1 MLTMRYYSNMHN
13 EYSCHLIVQ
22 ETIMQETIAAE
33 GIQAV
38 LINQSVLMTVSGVKV
53 LIILYVTTVVIRH
66 QVVVCNPPCILLRK
80 SPNINTVLKLRLH
93 TNQWSLSTENYIF
106 KGHGRK
112 RFHPLI

>member
-33 GIQAV
+33 GVQAV

-66 QVVVCNPPCILLRK
+66 QVVVCNPPCILLNK
-80 SPNINTVLKLRLH
+80 ITKYQYC
-93 TNQWSLSTENYIF
+93 TKTQTAQ
-106 KGHGRK
+106 
-112 RFHPLI
+112 